1 MKLPLIYKRG
11 DIIVMIS
18 SYHGNDS
25 GFYEVYWERDIKLK
39 KKITPRFT
47 ARLDPVRLRHFSYHT
62 KNKTDELKL
71 FADILRGI
79 DHKLEDEDD

>member
-1 MKLPLIYKRG
+1 MKLPLIHKRG

-18 SYHGNDS
+18 SYHGNGS
-25 GFYEVYWERDIKLK
+25 GFYDVYWGRNIKLK

-47 ARLDPVRLRHFSYHT
+47 AVLDPVRLRYCSYYT

-71 FADILRGI
+71 LADIFRCI
-79 DHKLEDEDD
+79 DHRLEEEDN